1 MRDREDSGAKI
12 EEASRHE
19 ALAGDLRALR
29 PASDA
34 LKLELARETAERRLF
49 GTAAPA
55 RIGRF
60 VLLGAHAA
68 GGMGVV
74 YGAYDPQLDRR
85 VALKLL
91 HPHALRSPVT
101 RERLLTEAR
110 ALARLDHP
118 NVVPIHDVVVIQD
131 QVVIV
136 MEWVEGKTLASW
148 EAETPRS
155 WREGVAMYLGAGRGL
170 VAAHALGLVHRDFK
184 PANAIIGEDG
194 RVRILDF
201 GLARFEGTSEG
212 ANPEPSSHA
221 GVSACPEPGAPAIAV
236 AGLTATGEV
245 LGTPAYMAP
254 EQLAGEVATAA
265 SDQFSFCAA
274 LYRAVC
280 GVLPYPGATVEEQR
294 ASRTAGRLAEPA
306 DGRNVPGWLRA
317 VLARG
322 VTMAPVDRY
331 PSMTALLDELGRERG
346 WRRWR
351 VPIAVVVTAVVAL
364 VTAGLAF
371 GEDKQLVRCDGG
383 PAAIEPTWNAQR
395 QAALAS
401 AFARLHAPR
410 AASVSAAVVAGLDG
424 YRDAWVRMHHAACV
438 DHRDGAQ
445 SDALLDRRMRC
456 LHRRADALGAS
467 ATALAQIDDASL
479 DHAREVV
486 AGLPPIDDCANL
498 EVLDAAVE
506 PPANLATR
514 AGVTALQRVLAA
526 AVARERLG
534 QSAEALGD
542 LRANRAEVA
551 RLGYAP
557 LVVEY
562 GLAEGRILLARSAY
576 AEAQKIL
583 ADVEKLALAT
593 GLLAP
598 AVEAAARR
606 IYCEAMESDGDQ
618 KALLRQA
625 EVLEPLS
632 HGLRGG
638 GLARPLLL
646 NNLGVVHMSLAQR
659 GLARAAFAEARTLV
673 AGLQHPDLELSAIDR
688 NLAMLTPEDDA
699 RERLARGVWER
710 RRSLLGDEHPSTHEA
725 LLSYGKYV
733 RDPARALPLMTEA
746 CSLYRRHH
754 PELLDARAHC
764 GSYQGL
770 LSSELEDHASAVAA
784 YEEVVRVTAD
794 STDAYLR
801 VQHLLARADVSLERG
816 ELPSAR
822 VAFQDVL
829 AGATGT
835 AWWDRV
841 RAATAHLGI
850 ARTWRTPED
859 VRTATV
865 HLEQAIAIFEE
876 VSTLNEDTE
885 YKLRL
890 ALARMTLSE
899 LLREH
904 GRAASAA
911 ALARLAADYYRAVGP
926 VAYQRRL
933 HRLGL

>member
-1 MRDREDSGAKI
+1 MRDREQNEERIA
-12 EEASRHE
+12 EASTHE
-19 ALAGDLRALR
+19 ALVGDLRAMR

-34 LKLELARETAERRLF
+34 LARELAREKAERRLF
-49 GTAAPA
+49 GAAALA

-60 VLLGAHAA
+60 VLLGEHAA

-85 VALKLL
+85 VALKVL
-91 HPHALRSPVT
+91 HPLALRSPVT

-118 NVVPIHDVVVIQD
+118 NVVPIHDVVVIED

-136 MEWVEGKTLASW
+136 MEWVEGKTLANW
-148 EAETPRS
+148 EAEAPRS
-155 WREGVAMYLGAGRGL
+155 WREGVATYLSAGRGL
-170 VAAHALGLVHRDFK
+170 AAAHALGLVHRDFK

-212 ANPEPSSHA
+212 ANPEPALHA
-221 GVSACPEPGAPAIAV
+221 GASASAESCALTIAAV
-236 AGLTATGEV
+236 GLTATGEV

-254 EQLAGEVATAA
+254 EQLAGVVATAA

-280 GVLPYPGATVEEQR
+280 GILPYPGATVEDQR
-294 ASRTAGRLAEPA
+294 ANLTAGRLAEPA
-306 DGRNVPGWLRA
+306 EGRSVPSWLRS

-322 VTMAPVDRY
+322 LMMAPAERY
-331 PSMTALLDELGRERG
+331 PSMAALLDELGRERG
-346 WRRWR
+346 WQRWR
-351 VPIAVVVTAVVAL
+351 VPIAVAITAVAAL

-371 GEDKQLVRCDGG
+371 SDDKQVVLCDGG

-395 QAALAS
+395 QGALAG
-401 AFARLHAPR
+401 AFARLRAPR
-410 AASVSAAVVAGLDG
+410 AASVGAAVVAGLDG
-424 YRDAWVRMHHAACV
+424 YRDAWAKMHQSACA
-438 DHRDGAQ
+438 DHRDGTQ

-467 ATALAQIDDASL
+467 ATALAQIDDVSL

-486 AGLPPIDDCANL
+486 AGLPPVDDCANL
-498 EVLDAAVE
+498 EVLGAAVE
-506 PPANLATR
+506 PPANLTTR

-526 AVARERLG
+526 AIARERLG
-534 QSAEALGD
+534 HSAEALGD
-542 LRANRAEVA
+542 LRANKAEVA
-551 RLGYAP
+551 RLGYVP
-557 LVVEY
+557 LVVEF

-576 AEAQKIL
+576 AEAQRTL
-583 ADVEKLALAT
+583 ADVENLALAN
-593 GLLAP
+593 GLLAS
-598 AVEAAARR
+598 AVEAGARR
-606 IYCEAMESDGDQ
+606 IYCETMESDGDP

-632 HGLRGG
+632 RGLRGE

-646 NNLGVVHMSLAQR
+646 NNLGVVHMSMEQR
-659 GLARAAFAEARTLV
+659 GLARAAFAEASTLV
-673 AGLQHPDLELSAIDR
+673 ATLQHPDLELSAIDR
-688 NLAMLTPEDDA
+688 NLAMLTPENDA
-699 RERLARGVWER
+699 RERLACGVWER
-710 RRSLLGDEHPSTHEA
+710 RRALLGDEHLSTHEA

-733 RDPARALPLMTEA
+733 RDPARALPLVTEA

-770 LSSELEDHASAVAA
+770 LSSELEDHAGAVAA
-784 YEEVVRVTAD
+784 YEEVVRFTAE
-794 STDAYLR
+794 SADAYLR
-801 VQHLLARADVSLERG
+801 AQHGLARAAVSLERG
-816 ELPSAR
+816 ELPAAR
-822 VAFQDVL
+822 VAFQEVL

-835 AWWDRV
+835 AWWDRA

-850 ARTWRTPED
+850 AITWRDPD
-859 VRTATV
+859 DARTATV
-865 HLEQAIAIFEE
+865 HLEQAIVAFEE
-876 VSTLNEDTE
+876 VSALNEDTE

-890 ALARMTLSE
+890 ALARMTLAE
-899 LLREH
+899 LLRER
-904 GRAASAA
+904 GQTASSAA
-911 ALARLAADYYRAVGP
+911 VARLAADYYRAAGP
-926 VAYQRRL
+926 VTYQGRL
-933 HRLGL
+933 HQLGR